1 MKRISFLLFTLL
13 MVALCLRLSW
23 WQVERAQEKSQRQ
36 VMLERRSEQTYHHIN
51 SLPNDPRWYQLN
63 VMGQFDQQHAIL
75 LDNQIHQGRVGYQV
89 LLPFVSQQRLFL
101 VNLGWLAAPRYR
113 EQLPPIPHYFLPI
126 RLTGLIDIPQSLLQ
140 LGEQV
145 DELEELIQEPNSLQQ
160 QVLRVQNLNLEQ
172 LAQKLQKP
180 LEPWILQLD
189 PNHQLALQQHSQ
201 AVVMGPQK
209 HYAYALQWGLIAVAI
224 LLLSLWWQRRVKHG
238 QTA

>member
-101 VNLGWLAAPRYR
+101 VNLGWLAAPP
-113 EQLPPIPHYFLPI
+113 LPGTTAVYP
-126 RLTGLIDIPQSLLQ
+126 SLLFAYS
-140 LGEQV
+140 V
-145 DELEELIQEPNSLQQ
+145 N
-160 QVLRVQNLNLEQ
+160 
-172 LAQKLQKP
+172 
-180 LEPWILQLD
+180 WID
-189 PNHQLALQQHSQ
+189 
-201 AVVMGPQK
+201 
-209 HYAYALQWGLIAVAI
+209 
-224 LLLSLWWQRRVKHG
+224 
-238 QTA
+238 